1 MTTKLEDDRDLNLD
15 ADDELDDEYEEDDET
30 EDAEVDPP
38 DEDDDPEPRSRFFG
52 PRRLTVLL
60 GAAAVL
66 FAAAGAWSL
75 VEAGNLRDSPAAH
88 NEALVD
94 TGRTA
99 EVSAAVTNAMNQI
112 FSYSYDKTG
121 VTEQA
126 AKDVLR
132 GDALATY
139 DKLFAEVRAKA
150 PEQKLVLTSR
160 VVYSAVQSLEDDR
173 AVVLVFLDQAATRVD
188 TNTTSAAAAQ
198 LSITVS
204 REGDRWVITDMAP
217 R

>member
-1 MTTKLEDDRDLNLD
+1 MTTKLKDDRDLDHN
-15 ADDELDDEYEEDDET
+15 ADDELSDEVEEIEDD
-30 EDAEVDPP
+30 DAEVDPP
-38 DEDDDPEPRSRFFG
+38 DEEDAPGWRSRFLD

-60 GAAAVL
+60 AAVSVL
-66 FAAAGAWSL
+66 LVAAGTWAM
-75 VEAGNLRDSPAAH
+75 VAAGNLRDSPASR

-99 EVSAAVTNAMNQI
+99 EVSAAVTSALNQI

-132 GDALATY
+132 GDALVTY
-139 DKLFAEVRAKA
+139 DKLFAEVRTKA

-160 VVYSAVQSLEDDR
+160 VVYSAVQSLEGDR
-173 AVVLVFLDQAATRVD
+173 AMLLVFLDQSATRVD
-188 TNTTSAAAAQ
+188 TDTTSGAAAQ
-198 LSITVS
+198 LSITAQ
-204 REGDRWVITDMAP
+204 REGERWVITDMAP